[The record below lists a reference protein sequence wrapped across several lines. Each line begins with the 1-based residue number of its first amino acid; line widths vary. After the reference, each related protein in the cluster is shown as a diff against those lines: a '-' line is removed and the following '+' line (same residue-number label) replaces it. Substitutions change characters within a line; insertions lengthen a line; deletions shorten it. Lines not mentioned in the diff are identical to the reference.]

1 MQYAGEGCS
10 CRPALFSN
18 HQEWPQQAQG
28 ATSKDVPLRKLILR
42 AFAAADEFKSA
53 RSLASSS
60 VRLKAQAK
68 LIDEEGG
75 SKPAG
80 KPAAPC
86 GFRKRNAEPVSH
98 AEKFGARCEVRPSKN
113 AELVPAA
120 VKC

>member
-1 MQYAGEGCS
+1 
-10 CRPALFSN
+10 
-18 HQEWPQQAQG
+18 
-28 ATSKDVPLRKLILR
+28 LILR

-53 RSLASSS
+53 RSLASS

-68 LIDEEGG
+68 LIDDPEGE
-75 SKPAG
+75 G

-120 VKC
+120 VKRWYC